1 MALEYPRM
9 NGYKLCIKCALI
21 PVIAYITRKPIL
33 KIPIYIYY
41 SINYNIYF
49 KLNIDIIDTNTD
61 NQLVTRHKIDTS
73 MSKNDTRVQIIK

>member
-1 MALEYPRM
+1 M
-9 NGYKLCIKCALI
+9 YKFLLLQKTDFKN
-21 PVIAYITRKPIL
+21 PYIYIY
-33 KIPIYIYY
+33 IYIYY

-73 MSKNDTRVQIIK
+73 MSKNDTKELLL

>member
-1 MALEYPRM
+1 M
-9 NGYKLCIKCALI
+9 CINTSDSLHYQKTDFKN
-21 PVIAYITRKPIL
+21 PY
-33 KIPIYIYY
+33 IYIYY